1 MLTNTQGIANKKIIN
16 AEGDRNVVVKE
27 VEAATVSKIN
37 KAQADAQALL
47 IDTDKKTKVMSIEET
62 AKLADVQAKYQT
74 LI

>member
-37 KAQADAQALL
+37 KAQAEA
-47 IDTDKKTKVMSIEET
+47 
-62 AKLADVQAKYQT
+62 
-74 LI
+74 